1 MGLSTDERHRHLS
14 AELSDVDQVAQAM
27 VDASPGPWWGF
38 NGVNTLAV
46 TQDRVWLSRSRLDR
60 SPDLVGF
67 KLADVEVV
75 DSRDRRRIALHA
87 AGPVTVFRLRL
98 GKQVRRF
105 AAADSETASR
115 FLSTLRER
123 LAGSA

>member
-75 DSRDRRRIALHA
+75 DSRDRRRIALLA

-98 GKQVRRF
+98 GMQVRRF